1 MATTPSP
8 PTIVSLL
15 HRSQFPP
22 GFTFGAASSS
32 FQIEGAVDQDG
43 RLPSI
48 WDTYSEEHDLVTGD
62 HSWRIAVD
70 HYNRYEEDVKIMK
83 EMGLDAY
90 RFSISWS
97 RILPKGNLAGG
108 KNELGIAFY
117 NNLINAL
124 LANGIEPFITLFH
137 WDLPQA
143 LEDEYGGFRSRRIV
157 EDFRDYAEVCFQE
170 FGDRVKH
177 WITLN
182 EPWSFS
188 YGGYALG
195 TLAPGRGY
203 FPTPP
208 GRSHRSVQELLP
220 PSPYSFPVPPGRGRS
235 SAPVGDPGTE
245 PYVVSHN
252 QLLAH
257 AYAVQLYRNKYQATQ
272 KGTIGIALV
281 TIWTEPYRNT
291 PEDIAAAERAQEFW
305 FGWFMDPVTFG
316 DYPASMKKMVGDR
329 LPRFTKEESQLLKGS
344 SEFLGL
350 NYYTANYVE
359 DAPDVGS
366 PNGHYVTDP
375 LVVYHTVRDGLNI
388 GEPGGSAWLFVY
400 PDGIHKLL
408 TYVRKKYGNPLIHIT
423 ENGLDEVNDPNLTL
437 WEALFD
443 HRRVAYHHDHLIKIN
458 TAIKEGSDVQGYFT
472 WSILDNFEWAS
483 AFASRFGNTFVDYN
497 NNLARYPKLSSGWL
511 RFLLQK

>member
-1 MATTPSP
+1 MATTPALV
-8 PTIVSLL
+8 TQL

-22 GFTFGAASSS
+22 GFTFGAASSA

-48 WDTYSEEHDLVTGD
+48 WDTFSEKHNLVTGG
-62 HSWRIAVD
+62 HSWRVATD

-83 EMGLDAY
+83 EMGLDSY

-117 NNLINAL
+117 NNLINKL
-124 LANGIEPFITLFH
+124 LANGIQPFITLFH

-143 LEDEYGGFRSRRIV
+143 LEHEYGGFRNRRIV

-203 FPTPP
+203 FPVMPA
-208 GRSHRSVQELLP
+208 RSKRSVQDLLP
-220 PSPYSFPVPPGRGRS
+220 PSPYSFPIPPAHGGS

-245 PYVVSHN
+245 PYMVSHH

-257 AYAVQLYRNKYQATQ
+257 AHAVQLYRNKYQATQ

-281 TIWTEPYRNT
+281 TIWTEPYRKT
-291 PEDIAAAERAQEFW
+291 PEDIAAAERAQEFML
-305 FGWFMDPVTFG
+305 GWFMDPITMG

-329 LPRFTKEESQLLKGS
+329 LPRFTREESKLLKGS
-344 SEFLGL
+344 IEFLGL

-359 DAPDVGS
+359 DAPDVGGL
-366 PNGHYVTDP
+366 NGHYVTDP
-375 LVVYHTVRDGLNI
+375 LVVYHSERDGLTI
-388 GEPGGSAWLFVY
+388 GEPGGSAWLFMY

-408 TYVRKKYGNPLIHIT
+408 TYVRKKYNNPVIHIT
-423 ENGLDEVNDPNLTL
+423 GNGLDEVNDPNSTL

-443 HRRVAYHHDHLIKIN
+443 HRRVAYHHDHLIKTN
-458 TAIKEGSDVQGYFT
+458 TAIKEGCDVRGYFA
-472 WSILDNFEWAS
+472 WSILDSFEWAS
-483 AFASRFGNTFVDYN
+483 AFSSRFGNNFVDYD

>member
-1 MATTPSP
+1 
-8 PTIVSLL
+8 
-15 HRSQFPP
+15 
-22 GFTFGAASSS
+22 
-32 FQIEGAVDQDG
+32 
-43 RLPSI
+43 
-48 WDTYSEEHDLVTGD
+48 
-62 HSWRIAVD
+62 
-70 HYNRYEEDVKIMK
+70 MK

-143 LEDEYGGFRSRRIV
+143 LEDEYGGFRSRKII

-195 TLAPGRGY
+195 TLAPGRGKLPDMPAMTRR
-203 FPTPP
+203 FV
-208 GRSHRSVQELLP
+208 RNVLP
-220 PSPYSFPVPPGRGRS
+220 PSPYSFPIPAARRIS
-235 SAPVGDPGTE
+235 SAPVGDPGRE
-245 PYVVSHN
+245 PYVVTHH

-257 AYAVQLYRNKYQATQ
+257 AYAVQLYRKKYQATQ

-281 TIWTEPYRNT
+281 TIWTEPYRQT
-291 PEDIAAAERAQEFW
+291 PKDIAAAERAQEFW
-305 FGWFMDPVTFG
+305 FGWFMDPLTFG
-316 DYPASMKKMVGDR
+316 DYPPSMKQMVGDR
-329 LPRFTKEESQLLKGS
+329 LPRFTKEESELLKGS
-344 SEFLGL
+344 TEFLGL
-350 NYYTANYVE
+350 NYYTANFIE

-366 PNGHYVTDP
+366 VNGHYVTDP
-375 LVVYHTVRDGLNI
+375 LVAYHTDRDGLHI
-388 GEPGGSAWLFVY
+388 GEPGGSNWLFVY

-408 TYVRKKYGNPLIHIT
+408 NYVRKKYGNPLIHIT
-423 ENGLDEVNDPNLTL
+423 ENGLDEVNEPNLTL

-458 TAIKEGSDVQGYFT
+458 TAIKEGSNVQGYFT

-483 AFASRFGNTFVDYN
+483 AFSSRFGNTFVDYD

-511 RFLLQK
+511 KFLLQK